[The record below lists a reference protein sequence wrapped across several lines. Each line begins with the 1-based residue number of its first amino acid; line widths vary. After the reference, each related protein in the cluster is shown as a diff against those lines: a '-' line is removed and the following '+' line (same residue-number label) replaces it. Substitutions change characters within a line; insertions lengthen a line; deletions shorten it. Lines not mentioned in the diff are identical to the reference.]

1 MKALIFYLLPRY
13 LRFDKTQP
21 FISITA
27 LLAFFGVRHWRYG
40 AVCGNGDYEWY
51 VKGI

>member
-1 MKALIFYLLPRY
+1 MKTLILYLLPRY

-27 LLAFFGVRHWRYG
+27 LLAFFGVVFR
-40 AVCGNGDYEWY
+40 
-51 VKGI
+51 VKRGVK